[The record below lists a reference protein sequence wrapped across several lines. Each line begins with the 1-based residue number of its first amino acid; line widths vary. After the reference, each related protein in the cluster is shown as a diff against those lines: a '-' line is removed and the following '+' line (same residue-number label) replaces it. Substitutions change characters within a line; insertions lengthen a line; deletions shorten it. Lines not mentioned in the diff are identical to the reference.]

1 MEAERGLYERRLAVA
16 AANIG
21 LIKNAKVSVA
31 VPARSAFAWFSGRRF
46 GVQAPAPAART
57 PVVPYAGTAVPVAQ
71 AMPVNMPPISYAV
84 EANNGGESL
93 ETPEVQAAVAEASS
107 EAPLDPG
114 VSLPA
119 GMKQPSQGA
128 MLAPFAQPPAPYTM
142 PQVVSS
148 MLGQAAGP
156 YSMQAQPYI
165 GQPQQQMLASASSMQ
180 PQAGAGAHAQM
191 LPPLGMVTQSMAL
204 QPGTSYSIQV

>member
-46 GVQAPAPAART
+46 GGQAPAART

-84 EANNGGESL
+84 EPSNGGESL

-119 GMKQPSQGA
+119 GMKQASQGA
-128 MLAPFAQPPAPYTM
+128 MLAPLAQPPAPYNM

>member
-31 VPARSAFAWFSGRRF
+31 VPARSAFSWFSGRRF
-46 GVQAPAPAART
+46 GVQAPVARM

-84 EANNGGESL
+84 EPSNGGESL

-107 EAPLDPG
+107 EAPLEPG
-114 VSLPA
+114 VSVPA
-119 GMKQPSQGA
+119 GMEQASQGA
-128 MLAPFAQPPAPYTM
+128 MLAPLAQPPAPYTM

-156 YSMQAQPYI
+156 YGMQAQPYFR
-165 GQPQQQMLASASSMQ
+165 QPQQQMLASTSSMQ

-191 LPPLGMVTQSMAL
+191 LPPLGMVTQSMEL